1 MAERTKR
8 WIADSLRKL
17 LSHKSIDKVRVTE
30 ICKEAEI
37 ERPTFYYHFKDK
49 YDLMAWMIFQSAY
62 DTDVLDLDSAAK
74 ALDRMKRTASFTKEP
89 MKITHR
95 LPCGNT
101 CLSILWGVFLR

>member
-1 MAERTKR
+1 MAERTKL

-17 LSHKSIDKVRVTE
+17 LSRKSIDKVRVTE

-74 ALDRMKRTASFTKEP
+74 ALDRMKKDCIFYKRAYEDSPSSHHWKCLFPLCEP
-89 MKITHR
+89 
-95 LPCGNT
+95 
-101 CLSILWGVFLR
+101 